1 MLTLTHCL
9 INDRVWIQDP
19 FFFLF
24 LSSSSFFLW
33 LGSGCLI
40 DAEEGCTPMGRRG
53 DDAAAHRPPARLQP
67 PLYATYVTSEKGMPF
82 GFMNKK
88 PRGVKFTGQQGK
100 KFSADGTRLA
110 LFNDREHVERS
121 WRTELARA
129 AQSEQAHG
137 DRRGEALH
145 WGGKQRKRREEGRVR
160 ERERDRERDRERE
173 AEIEILSHSP
183 SWGLRRIAFGVSQLV
198 RGGTSPFLRSVKV
211 GCVWRKKSGVDDL
224 FCF

>member
-1 MLTLTHCL
+1 MIVFEFRIH
-9 INDRVWIQDP
+9 
-19 FFFLF
+19 
-24 LSSSSFFLW
+24 SSSFFFL
-33 LGSGCLI
+33 LLFFYGLARGVSLTRKK
-40 DAEEGCTPMGRRG
+40 DALQWDGGAMTQ
-53 DDAAAHRPPARLQP
+53 PPTAPLPVSKP

-100 KFSADGTRLA
+100 KLSADGTRLA

-121 WRTELARA
+121 WRTELERA
-129 AQSEQAHG
+129 AHSEQAHG

-145 WGGKQRKRREEGRVR
+145 WGGKQRKRREEGR
-160 ERERDRERDRERE
+160 ERDSKRERERE